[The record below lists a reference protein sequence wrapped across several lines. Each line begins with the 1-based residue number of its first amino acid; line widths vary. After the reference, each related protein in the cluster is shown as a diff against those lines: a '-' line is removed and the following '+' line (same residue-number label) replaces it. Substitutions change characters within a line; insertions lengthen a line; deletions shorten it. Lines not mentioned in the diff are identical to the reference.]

1 MKPEQQ
7 NITSKQ
13 PPRARFVD
21 HLPDLINPEDYCREN
36 NRKKIRV
43 QIKIT
48 DQGIEIVADS
58 PYPFLL
64 DKILAQLEVP
74 EIEKMLCG

>member
-13 PPRARFVD
+13 PPRARFVN

-36 NRKKIRV
+36 NRKWAEGLDEKEKI
-43 QIKIT
+43 
-48 DQGIEIVADS
+48 
-58 PYPFLL
+58 
-64 DKILAQLEVP
+64 
-74 EIEKMLCG
+74 